1 MRQVI
6 SQAKNGRENEVTGR
20 RDFLVASLAAAGLAG
35 CAGVSGDDLPCQS
48 RNAKLAS
55 SPAAAPWR

>member
-20 RDFLVASLAAAGLAG
+20 RDFLIGSFAAAGLAG
-35 CAGVSGDDLPCQS
+35 G
-48 RNAKLAS
+48 K
-55 SPAAAPWR
+55 PWTGYKSTHDGNWFMNLF